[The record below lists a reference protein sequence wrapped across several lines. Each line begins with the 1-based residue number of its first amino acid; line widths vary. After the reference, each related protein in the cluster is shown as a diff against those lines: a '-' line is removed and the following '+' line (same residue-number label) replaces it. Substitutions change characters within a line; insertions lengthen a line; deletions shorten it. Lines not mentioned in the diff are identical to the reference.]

1 MSPNLGPPPHQ
12 SLGSRWGEASAEF
25 LLPWVSPTCSAPT
38 ARGLEGSCHSSSL
51 RPLCHPSIAA
61 TICGFPCEAERWGGG
76 ADAHYPSPHS
86 RPQNSAKA
94 RSVWEQ
100 RASQLRLQNLRAS
113 CEALYS
119 EMDPEERLRYATT
132 RHLRPDM
139 KTHLDRPLV
148 VELGRDGPRGPP
160 GGKARPEGA
169 EASEGTDPPRRH
181 HRHRDKA
188 PAAAPAPASAGA
200 LGPVENV
207 PFHEASPAETGMPA
221 AHSNEPEPAAPAID
235 HTSGPTVVPE
245 PDVDAQ
251 RRAWEEEQ
259 VPYDDATI
267 AAYEVDADVAPV
279 ELPAAPEPRRAS
291 QASPS
296 QVASASDAP
305 APASASLEQLQASGA
320 NAARPTAP
328 ASSAPAAPGALPWST
343 FTPAAEEIP
352 QNEAESK
359 ELINSVFGAGVVFKP
374 VE

>member
-1 MSPNLGPPPHQ
+1 
-12 SLGSRWGEASAEF
+12 
-25 LLPWVSPTCSAPT
+25 
-38 ARGLEGSCHSSSL
+38 
-51 RPLCHPSIAA
+51 
-61 TICGFPCEAERWGGG
+61 
-76 ADAHYPSPHS
+76 
-86 RPQNSAKA
+86 
-94 RSVWEQ
+94 
-100 RASQLRLQNLRAS
+100 
-113 CEALYS
+113 
-119 EMDPEERLRYATT
+119 
-132 RHLRPDM
+132 
-139 KTHLDRPLV
+139 
-148 VELGRDGPRGPP
+148 
-160 GGKARPEGA
+160 
-169 EASEGTDPPRRH
+169 
-181 HRHRDKA
+181 
-188 PAAAPAPASAGA
+188 
-200 LGPVENV
+200 
-207 PFHEASPAETGMPA
+207 MPA
-221 AHSNEPEPAAPAID
+221 AHSIESVPAAPAVD

-305 APASASLEQLQASGA
+305 APAPASASPEQPRASGA
-320 NAARPTAP
+320 NDARSAVS

-343 FTPAAEEIP
+343 FTPVAEEIP

>member
-1 MSPNLGPPPHQ
+1 MADLQRKWSAVVKRVTAMKASTTGLFLHARATGDDGSVLTVTLPPKSSFALKMLTRADTQALLTPAVNEVFGTRQ
-12 SLGSRWGEASAEF
+12 LSIVMEGDAAAPAATSAPFPAPAPAPAATSAPVPASA
-25 LLPWVSPTCSAPT
+25 SAPAPAQT
-38 ARGLEGSCHSSSL
+38 PTPA
-51 RPLCHPSIAA
+51 PAA
-61 TICGFPCEAERWGGG
+61 APA
-76 ADAHYPSPHS
+76 AAQAPAPAAA
-86 RPQNSAKA
+86 PAPA
-94 RSVWEQ
+94 
-100 RASQLRLQNLRAS
+100 
-113 CEALYS
+113 
-119 EMDPEERLRYATT
+119 P
-132 RHLRPDM
+132 
-139 KTHLDRPLV
+139 
-148 VELGRDGPRGPP
+148 
-160 GGKARPEGA
+160 
-169 EASEGTDPPRRH
+169 
-181 HRHRDKA
+181 A

-200 LGPVENV
+200 LDPVENV
-207 PFHEASPAETGMPA
+207 PFHKASPAETGMPA

-279 ELPAAPEPRRAS
+279 ELPAAPESRRAG
-291 QASPS
+291 QVSPS

-305 APASASLEQLQASGA
+305 APASASPEQPQASGA
-320 NAARPTAP
+320 IAARPTAP